1 MAEEPVVV
9 PHARLAEFIV
19 TVLEGIKMSPKN
31 ARLTADLM
39 VRTDLR
45 GVDSHGIGML
55 PKYVEWTRLGFIHP
69 WAEPSVARDELAT
82 GLVDGQKGLG
92 HPASVMAMDLAIA
105 KAATYGMG
113 IVAVRNSNH
122 FGACANY
129 SMMAVTSG
137 MIGLAFTNSPF
148 VAMAPTFGRKPMMG
162 TNPISVAAP
171 AAAREPY
178 VLDMATTTVAVG
190 KLNIALRWNK
200 PIPEGW
206 GLDEQAQPTTDPRK
220 VLASRLLSPLGG
232 SRELGS
238 HKGYGLGVLVDILSG
253 VLSGGVYGD
262 VLDRKG
268 LRAQKL
274 TNTGH
279 CFAAIDIKRFRPLE
293 EFTADMDDMLGAL
306 QDMPTA
312 DGHERVYTAGQPE
325 AETERHRRVT
335 GVSNAPILENLE
347 RLAALGHR
355 IVLRL
360 PLVPGVSDDDG
371 NLRATGAL
379 GARLGVERVVVLP
392 FHRLG
397 SDKYG
402 RLGRAYAAWGT
413 ATPSEDRVAAAVEM
427 VGSTGVMAERTG

>member
-1 MAEEPVVV
+1 MAETPVVV
-9 PHARLAEFIV
+9 RHERLVEFIAGI
-19 TVLEGIKMSPKN
+19 LEALKMSPKN
-31 ARLTADLM
+31 ARLSADLM

-55 PKYVEWTRLGFIHP
+55 PKYVEWTQLGFIVP
-69 WAEPSVARDELAT
+69 AAEPTVARDDLAT

-92 HPASVMAMDLAIA
+92 HPASVMAMELAITKA
-105 KAATYGMG
+105 KTYGMG

-129 SMMAVTSG
+129 SMMALDHG

-148 VAMAPTFGRKPMMG
+148 VALAPTFGKKPMMG

-171 AAAREPY
+171 ASRREPY

-190 KLNIALRWNK
+190 KLSIAVRWDK

-206 GLDEQAQPTTDPRK
+206 GLDEQAKPTTDARK

-232 SRELGS
+232 SRELGG

-253 VLSGGVYGD
+253 VLGGAVYGD

-268 LRAQKL
+268 LRGQKL

-279 CFAAIDIKRFRPLE
+279 CFAVIDIKRFRPLE

-306 QDMPTA
+306 QDTPTA
-312 DGHERVYTAGQPE
+312 EGHERVLTAGQPE

-335 GVSNAPILENLE
+335 GIPIAPV
-347 RLAALGHR
+347 LAQQCNEIAA
-355 IVLRL
+355 
-360 PLVPGVSDDDG
+360 S
-371 NLRATGAL
+371 
-379 GARLGVERVVVLP
+379 LGVKPL
-392 FHRLG
+392 
-397 SDKYG
+397 
-402 RLGRAYAAWGT
+402 T
-413 ATPSEDRVAAAVEM
+413 
-427 VGSTGVMAERTG
+427 

>member
-1 MAEEPVVV
+1 MAEAATVVR
-9 PHARLAEFIV
+9 HEHLAEFIAG
-19 TVLEGIKMSPKN
+19 VLEALKMSPKN
-31 ARLTADLM
+31 ARISADLM

-55 PKYVEWTRLGFIHP
+55 PKYVEWTQLGFIVP
-69 WAEPSVARDELAT
+69 SAEPTVVRDDLAT

-92 HPASVMAMDLAIA
+92 HPASVMAMELAIT
-105 KAATYGMG
+105 KAATFGMG

-129 SMMAVTSG
+129 SMMALDRG

-148 VAMAPTFGRKPMMG
+148 VAMAPTFGKKPMMG

-171 AAAREPY
+171 AARREPY

-190 KLNIALRWNK
+190 KLSIAVRWDK

-206 GLDEQAQPTTDPRK
+206 GLDENAKPTTDARK

-232 SRELGS
+232 SRELGG

-253 VLSGGVYGD
+253 VLGGAVYGD
-262 VLDRKG
+262 VIDRKG

-279 CFAAIDIKRFRPLE
+279 CFAAIDIRRFRPLE
-293 EFTADMDDMLGAL
+293 DFTTDMDDLLGTL

-312 DGHERVYTAGQPE
+312 EGHERVLTAGQPE
-325 AETERHRRVT
+325 AETERHRRVS
-335 GVSNAPILENLE
+335 GIPIAPVLVQQCNEI
-347 RLAALGHR
+347 AA
-355 IVLRL
+355 
-360 PLVPGVSDDDG
+360 S
-371 NLRATGAL
+371 
-379 GARLGVERVVVLP
+379 LGVP
-392 FHRLG
+392 RL
-397 SDKYG
+397 
-402 RLGRAYAAWGT
+402 T
-413 ATPSEDRVAAAVEM
+413 
-427 VGSTGVMAERTG
+427 

>member
-1 MAEEPVVV
+1 MPLDPVVV
-9 PHARLAEFIV
+9 PPIVVPHDRLADFIV
-19 TVLEGIKMSPKN
+19 SVLEALKMSPKN

-55 PKYVEWTRLGFIHP
+55 PKYVEWTQAGFVHP
-69 WAEPSVARDELAT
+69 WADPVVARDDLAT
-82 GLVDGQKGLG
+82 ALVDAQKGLG
-92 HPASVMAMDLAIA
+92 HPASAMSMELAIS

-129 SMMAVTSG
+129 SMMALARG

-148 VAMAPTFGRKPMMG
+148 VAMVPTFGRKPMMG

-171 AAAREPY
+171 AGRREPY

-190 KLNIALRWNK
+190 KLH
-200 PIPEGW
+200 
-206 GLDEQAQPTTDPRK
+206 
-220 VLASRLLSPLGG
+220 VASRLLTPLGG
-232 SRELGS
+232 SRDLGS

-253 VLSGGVYGD
+253 VLGGAVYGD

-268 LRAQKL
+268 LRGQQL

-279 CFAAIDIKRFRPLE
+279 CFAAIDIKRFRPVE
-293 EFTADMDDMLGAL
+293 EFAADMDDMLGTL

-325 AETERHRRVT
+325 AETERHRR
-335 GVSNAPILENLE
+335 
-347 RLAALGHR
+347 
-355 IVLRL
+355 
-360 PLVPGVSDDDG
+360 
-371 NLRATGAL
+371 ATGIPVAPAL
-379 GARLGVERVVVLP
+379 ARQCNEVAVSLGVAPL
-392 FHRLG
+392 
-397 SDKYG
+397 S
-402 RLGRAYAAWGT
+402 
-413 ATPSEDRVAAAVEM
+413 
-427 VGSTGVMAERTG
+427 